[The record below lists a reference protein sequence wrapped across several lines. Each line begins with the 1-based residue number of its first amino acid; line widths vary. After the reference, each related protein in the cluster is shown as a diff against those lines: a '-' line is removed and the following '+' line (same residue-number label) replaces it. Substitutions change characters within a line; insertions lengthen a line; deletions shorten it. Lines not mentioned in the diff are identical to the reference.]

1 MPRSDIIV
9 RKKRW
14 WMPVTVRWLDQ
25 RQISVTRSSL
35 PLPRSNSHPAQSWQT
50 RVINATYRGNKTH
63 SWVVWLRG
71 GPPFSFLWEVVTA
84 SSQFSHQEVFTAV
97 ELNCLRNSL
106 NVTLTPLWHLT
117 TQRMKL
123 QTLEAV
129 HFFMLEHLG
138 TEKRSV
144 VASKTSRFGLK
155 GQCVTI

>member
-1 MPRSDIIV
+1 
-9 RKKRW
+9 
-14 WMPVTVRWLDQ
+14 MPVTVRWLDQ

-35 PLPRSNSHPAQSWQT
+35 PLPRSNSHPAPSWQT

-71 GPPFSFLWEVVTA
+71 GPPFSFLREVVTA

-144 VASKTSRFGLK
+144 VASKMSRFGLK